1 MKVKVRYTDKEIS
14 SEEKVYYKKF
24 IFFLQKNYPLK
35 NDLTIEFLDRREG
48 NMSTGSHNQD
58 LRRIRIL
65 SKGRINRDV
74 LRTLAHE
81 WVHDYQ
87 RDILKRK
94 KGPNIGGKNED
105 EANAFAGQLIKKFEE
120 KYPKKEHMMYE
131 NLERKLSVINEQI
144 LITEKENTQNEL
156 LLEMKRIGIEKLPY
170 AYTAMKKF
178 IDSETMNI
186 HYNKHYKGY
195 VKKLNK
201 FLSDQE
207 IEIEDLESMIKQIS
221 KFDDKIRNNAGGAF
235 NHALFWKMLSP
246 KKQIPN
252 GPILE
257 KIKKDFGN
265 IKKLKDEFN
274 QTAKDGFG
282 SGWVWLVLTKGNNLK
297 VMFTPNQDNPLMN
310 VIKGG
315 GYPLLGLDLWEHAF
329 YLKYQNKKDE
339 YITNFWN
346 HINWD
351 FVNDLYE
358 TKSKKKLTESIS
370 RLLVENE
377 EIDMDLKKA
386 MSRELQKIRLIPLD
400 AEAASEAVNNIT
412 TAEIERGNLSFNRTL
427 EGLMSLN
434 LEDVSERSKYRFNNY
449 FKRFVKSKT
458 RGLDFEGM
466 VAGFLDGQ
474 LATSNVSP
482 FDVLTQRGDKISCKI
497 VRDLSER
504 INIKSIKESLK
515 KFINDYNGSPENKEE
530 LNRLSQYPNFLELL
544 VGHESDDIRNQAE
557 DILEY
562 LLTDIT
568 ALLVGIPN
576 DSKTGIDLAYYDRN
590 KIIEL
595 TKVPGLLA
603 SGRRAEAQTLSLS
616 AKILKMDKTMSGFIQ
631 FPILTTDDYKSFLI
645 GDEKT
650 KEVLDLFNN
659 FGEKYGVPRLGDNI
673 PQDIIRNLAK
683 NERFKI
689 DLRNLVIPR
698 R

>member
-1 MKVKVRYTDKEIS
+1 
-14 SEEKVYYKKF
+14 
-24 IFFLQKNYPLK
+24 
-35 NDLTIEFLDRREG
+35 
-48 NMSTGSHNQD
+48 
-58 LRRIRIL
+58 
-65 SKGRINRDV
+65 
-74 LRTLAHE
+74 
-81 WVHDYQ
+81 
-87 RDILKRK
+87 
-94 KGPNIGGKNED
+94 
-105 EANAFAGQLIKKFEE
+105 
-120 KYPKKEHMMYE
+120 
-131 NLERKLSVINEQI
+131 
-144 LITEKENTQNEL
+144 
-156 LLEMKRIGIEKLPY
+156 
-170 AYTAMKKF
+170 
-178 IDSETMNI
+178 
-186 HYNKHYKGY
+186 
-195 VKKLNK
+195 
-201 FLSDQE
+201 
-207 IEIEDLESMIKQIS
+207 
-221 KFDDKIRNNAGGAF
+221 
-235 NHALFWKMLSP
+235 
-246 KKQIPN
+246 
-252 GPILE
+252 
-257 KIKKDFGN
+257 
-265 IKKLKDEFN
+265 
-274 QTAKDGFG
+274 
-282 SGWVWLVLTKGNNLK
+282 
-297 VMFTPNQDNPLMN
+297 MFTPNQDNPLMN

-370 RLLVENE
+370 RILVENE

-412 TAEIERGNLSFNRTL
+412 TAEIERGNLNFNRTL

-474 LATSNVSP
+474 LAISNVSP
-482 FDVLTQRGDKISCKI
+482 FDVSTQKGDKISCKI
-497 VRDLSER
+497 VRDLNER

-530 LNRLSQYPNFLELL
+530 LNRISQYPNFLELL
-544 VGHESDDIRNQAE
+544 VGHESDDIKNQAE

-616 AKILKMDKTMSGFIQ
+616 AKILKMNKTMSGFIQ